1 MSLRR
6 TGTSSCSVVGVIPI
20 NCKSLL
26 AQILNDRWMVLDV
39 YGVEMLD
46 E

>member
-1 MSLRR
+1 MLLRR

-26 AQILNDRWMVLDV
+26 AQILNNPSMLLDI
-39 YGVEMLD
+39 YGVEMLN